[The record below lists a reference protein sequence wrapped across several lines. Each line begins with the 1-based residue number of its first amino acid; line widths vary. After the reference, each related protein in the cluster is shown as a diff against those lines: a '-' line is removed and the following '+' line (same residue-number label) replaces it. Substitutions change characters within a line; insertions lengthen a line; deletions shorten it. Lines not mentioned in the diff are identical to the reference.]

1 MYSIREAK
9 KDFLESLSFFI
20 LLFLSTT
27 LDSVNSPFLHE
38 KTQRFFFFFFFSSQT
53 ERERERE
60 KKREE
65 RRREKKRRERVG

>member
-38 KTQRFFFFFFFSSQT
+38 KTQRFFFFFFFFT
-53 ERERERE
+53 NRKREREREEERRE

-65 RRREKKRRERVG
+65 EESRKS